1 MSKRDTN
8 IVNFLALSAAQDDLD
23 AKRSQNAFTAALQA
37 AFMEYNSL
45 YNDNYEAYDYYNET
59 DYLSTDYEPIG
70 RGKGGNKKNKKNKG
84 QATTVLPDTT
94 LFTTTTTTT
103 TT

>member
-1 MSKRDTN
+1 MS
-8 IVNFLALSAAQDDLD
+8 SAQDELEG
-23 AKRSQNAFTAALQA
+23 KRSQDSFALAMNAGL
-37 AFMEYNSL
+37 MDY
-45 YNDNYEAYDYYNET
+45 DNNYTGYDYYNET
-59 DYLSTDYEPIG
+59 YYATTDYEPIG